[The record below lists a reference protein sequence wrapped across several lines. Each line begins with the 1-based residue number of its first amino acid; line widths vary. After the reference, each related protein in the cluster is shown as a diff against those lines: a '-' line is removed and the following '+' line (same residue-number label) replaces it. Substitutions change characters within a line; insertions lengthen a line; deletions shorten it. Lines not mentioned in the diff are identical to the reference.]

1 MSRGRKEER
10 REGREKREEEGENR
24 NDRCPSTSSSPPSL
38 KKKNENSSGLDNSG
52 KTTATAALTGGDTSA
67 VAPTLGFQIRSLRH
81 ERTGTSL
88 NLWDVGGQRTLRP
101 FWRNYFEKTDGLV
114 WVVDA
119 SDGARLR
126 DCALELRRLLAEER
140 LAGAPL
146 LVLANKQ
153 DVRGALGPGEVA
165 RALGLEGAAG
175 GEREEQGGERAG
187 SGEAALDSSP
197 SHPVSSLASDRPWK
211 VAGISALQKEGVR
224 EAFDWL
230 AGEMATAALGGK
242 S

>member
-1 MSRGRKEER
+1 MPPRSL
-10 REGREKREEEGENR
+10 
-24 NDRCPSTSSSPPSL
+24 CTSSSSSPHPPLS
-38 KKKNENSSGLDNSG
+38 KKTTTSGLDNSG
-52 KTTATAALTGGDTSA
+52 KTTATAALTDGDTSA

-81 ERTGTSL
+81 AATGTIL

-101 FWRNYFEKTDGLV
+101 FWRNYFEKTDGLA

-119 SDGARLR
+119 SDGARLG
-126 DCALELRRLLAEER
+126 DCALELRALLAEER

-153 DVRGALGPGEVA
+153 DVRGALGPREVA
-165 RALGLEGAAG
+165 RALGLDGGDGGAAEEEEKEEEG
-175 GEREEQGGERAG
+175 EGERRGRRRP
-187 SGEAALDSSP
+187 LDSASSSSSP
-197 SHPVSSLASDRPWK
+197 SLASDRPWK
-211 VAGISALQKEGVR
+211 VSGISALQKEGVR

-230 AGEMATAALGGK
+230 AGEMASEALGGGA

>member
-1 MSRGRKEER
+1 M
-10 REGREKREEEGENR
+10 
-24 NDRCPSTSSSPPSL
+24 PFAQPLPLPLSPK
-38 KKKNENSSGLDNSG
+38 KKKNALSGLDNSG

-67 VAPTLGFQIRSLRH
+67 IAPTLGFQIRSLRH
-81 ERTGTSL
+81 EKTGTNL

-114 WVVDA
+114 WVVDS
-119 SDGARLR
+119 SDGARLK
-126 DCALELRRLLAEER
+126 DCALELRSLLAEER

-153 DVRGALGPGEVA
+153 DVRGALGPREVA
-165 RALGLEGAAG
+165 RALGLEGTEAEAEAG
-175 GEREEQGGERAG
+175 VDGDRERR
-187 SGEAALDSSP
+187 SGEPPPPPPSP
-197 SHPVSSLASDRPWK
+197 RSLASNRPWK
-211 VAGISALQKEGVR
+211 VSGISALQREGVR

-230 AGEMATAALGGK
+230 AKEMAAAALGGG

>member
-1 MSRGRKEER
+1 MEGRRREEKGER
-10 REGREKREEEGENR
+10 RERKRERTETI
-24 NDRCPSTSSSPPSL
+24 DAPQPLPLPPLS

>member
-1 MSRGRKEER
+1 M
-10 REGREKREEEGENR
+10 
-24 NDRCPSTSSSPPSL
+24 PPHFAQPLPLPLSL
-38 KKKNENSSGLDNSG
+38 QHRSGLDNSG

-67 VAPTLGFQIRSLRH
+67 VAPTLGFQICSLRH
-81 ERTGTSL
+81 EPTGTSL

-101 FWRNYFEKTDGLV
+101 FWRNYFEKTDGLC
-114 WVVDA
+114 WVVDS

-126 DCALELRRLLAEER
+126 DCALELRALLAEER

-153 DVRGALGPGEVA
+153 DVRGALAPGEVA
-165 RALGLEGAAG
+165 RALGLLEEGAE
-175 GEREEQGGERAG
+175 EREETRLG
-187 SGEAALDSSP
+187 AASLSNSHSS
-197 SHPVSSLASDRPWK
+197 VASDRPWK
-211 VAGISALQKEGVR
+211 VCGISALQREGVR

-230 AGEMATAALGGK
+230 AGEMASAALGGGA